1 MKVYVV
7 NTVMH
12 HEEVGMFIPVF
23 ESMETAISVAKE
35 TGSQITEDDLVTNA
49 QLEDELNDGL

>member
-23 ESMETAISVAKE
+23 ESMETAIPVAKE
-35 TGSQITEDDLVTNA
+35 TGSQITEDEIVTNA
-49 QLEDELNDGL
+49 QLEDEAND